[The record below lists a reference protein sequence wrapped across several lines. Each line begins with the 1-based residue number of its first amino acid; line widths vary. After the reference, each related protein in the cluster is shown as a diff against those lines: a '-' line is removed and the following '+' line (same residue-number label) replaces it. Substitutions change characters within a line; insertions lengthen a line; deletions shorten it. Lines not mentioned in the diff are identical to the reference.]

1 MPEISIVI
9 VSYRTPEHLRR
20 CLEVLAGDPVRRS
33 REVLVV
39 DNDSGDESV
48 EVARSFEGVRV
59 IETGE
64 NLGFAGGVNR
74 GLAESAGRFI
84 TVMNPDVEVRPGA
97 LDALA
102 DFLET
107 HPEAGLAAPKLLNP
121 DGTLQHSCRRF
132 YTLTT
137 LLLRRTFLGRLFP
150 GAAPLR
156 RHLMLDYDHDTPR
169 AVDWVAGAMMTVR
182 REALD
187 DVGPMDDRYFLY
199 FEDVDWC
206 TRMQAR
212 GWSVHYVP
220 EATVIHHWQRASR
233 NFGPAARRHL
243 RSGLRFFD
251 RWSGFLLVL
260 RQYGGLWR
268 TASLLALDLIAVAA
282 AFLAAYLFRQQMA
295 FILHKPVWGLSFYG
309 GFFAASVVVYVAAFS
324 LQGLYREVREGDWVD
339 VAFRV
344 GKGAILGA
352 LILMASTFVLDMR
365 SYSRLIVIGMWPLA
379 ALLAFAGR
387 RGLYTLFARARRD
400 RWNLRRVAL
409 LGDDPAF
416 DGLERVLRENPEL
429 GWEPVRLRRTPWR
442 GRPVAE
448 AGALMV
454 KRLAGER
461 VSEAVVSP
469 ESLGVAEED
478 LLATVLPLRRAGFG
492 VRVVSSFLAGL
503 PPRARL
509 ERVGGISWLTL
520 ERPALR
526 PARAQKRAFDLVGA
540 AVFTVIGLVPFLAGA
555 VARALSGRPVRG
567 PGEQWQGRWGETHRV
582 RPVSGSGWLRL
593 YPLMAEVLRGRFS
606 LVGPRPLHPGET
618 VPGGETWLRVRE
630 HHRPGLVG
638 PWSLAPA
645 PSPQEEMQQELR
657 YLEDW
662 SPELDLKLLAR
673 VALRRPRQG
682 GGKGSA
688 TPVTRAHPES
698 DATPATT
705 PQRAQSMGIPT

>member
-1 MPEISIVI
+1 VPEISIVI

-20 CLEVLAGDPVRRS
+20 CLRVLASDSSRRS
-33 REVLVV
+33 REILVV
-39 DNDSGDESV
+39 DNDSGDESA
-48 EVARSFEGVRV
+48 ELARSFDGVRV

-74 GLAESAGRFI
+74 GLAEATGRFI
-84 TVMNPDVEVRPGA
+84 TIMNPDVEVRPEA
-97 LDALA
+97 LDTLA
-102 DFLET
+102 DFLEA
-107 HPEAGLAAPKLLNP
+107 HPESGIVAPKLLNP
-121 DGTLQHSCRRF
+121 DGTLQYSCRRF

-137 LLLRRTFLGRLFP
+137 LVLRRTVLGRLFP

-156 RHLMLDYDHDTPR
+156 RHLMLDYDHASPR
-169 AVDWVAGAMMTVR
+169 AVDWVAGAMLMVR

-212 GWSVHYVP
+212 GWLVHYVP

-233 NFGPAARRHL
+233 NFGSAARRHL
-243 RSGLRFFD
+243 GSGLRFFD

-260 RQYGGLWR
+260 RQYAGLWR
-268 TASLLALDLIAVAA
+268 TVSLVGVDLVVVTA
-282 AFLAAYLFRQQMA
+282 AFLGAYAFRQQMA
-295 FILHKPVWGLSFYG
+295 FIFHKPVWALSFYT
-309 GFFAASVVVYVAAFS
+309 GFFVASVLVYVAAFS
-324 LQGLYREVREGDWVD
+324 LQGLYREIREGDWVD

-344 GKGAILGA
+344 GKGATLGA

-387 RGLYTLFARARRD
+387 RGLYALFARARRD
-400 RWNLRRVAL
+400 RWTLRRVAL
-409 LGDDPAF
+409 LGEDPAF
-416 DGLERVLRENPEL
+416 DRLERILRENPEL
-429 GWEPVRLRRTPWR
+429 GWEPVRVRRTPWR
-442 GRPVAE
+442 GRSGAE
-448 AGALMV
+448 AGEQMA

-469 ESLGVAEED
+469 ESLGVSEEN
-478 LLATVLPLRRAGFG
+478 LLETVLPLRRAGFG

-509 ERVGGISWLTL
+509 ERVGEVPWLTL

-526 PARAQKRAFDLVGA
+526 PARPQKRAFDLVGA
-540 AVFTVIGLVPFLAGA
+540 SLLALAGLVPFLGRAAVRAISRRPLRGA
-555 VARALSGRPVRG
+555 EERWR
-567 PGEQWQGRWGETHRV
+567 GRWGEVYRV
-582 RPVSGSGWLRL
+582 RPLAGAGWLRL
-593 YPLMAEVLRGRFS
+593 YPLLGGVLRGRFS
-606 LVGPRPLHPGET
+606 LVGLRPLGPGET
-618 VPGGETWLRVRE
+618 VPGGESWLRVRE

-638 PWSLAPA
+638 PWSLVPA
-645 PSPQEEMQQELR
+645 PTPEEEMQQELR

-673 VALRRPRQG
+673 VALRRPRRG

-688 TPVTRAHPES
+688 SPVTRAHPNG

-705 PQRAQSMGIPT
+705 PSRAQSMGIPT